1 MYQMSIEKQRP
12 GEILILQII
21 WNFWTSV
28 WKQANKTISALKREI
43 EFQAKSNELQN
54 KKLQNQA
61 DTLMDELERQN
72 KENCDFFDVK
82 KMGLKEIK
90 DLKDERSRLSQKI
103 KLYQREAPILQVKTD
118 FCEITFTSNTQEE
131 HDSYTKELATIT
143 DKIQNFVEG
152 AQSTLLTTL
161 PK

>member
-1 MYQMSIEKQRP
+1 
-12 GEILILQII
+12 
-21 WNFWTSV
+21 
-28 WKQANKTISALKREI
+28 
-43 EFQAKSNELQN
+43 
-54 KKLQNQA
+54 
-61 DTLMDELERQN
+61 MDELERQN

-118 FCEITFTSNTQEE
+118 FCEITFTFNIQEE

-143 DKIQNFVEG
+143 DKIQSFVEG